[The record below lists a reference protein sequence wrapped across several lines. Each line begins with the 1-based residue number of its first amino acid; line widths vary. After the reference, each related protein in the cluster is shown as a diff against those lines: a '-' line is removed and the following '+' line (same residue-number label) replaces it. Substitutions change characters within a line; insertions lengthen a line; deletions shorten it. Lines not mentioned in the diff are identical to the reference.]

1 MSFPTSEVQELFHK
15 TWTMWQN
22 HSPSPAQAA
31 AEAQLQAGGIQQ
43 RSLAPLSFSNP
54 LSEDAEVLDISES
67 VSETLHRSYL
77 FWRMSAFYLPKN
89 PSLLP
94 FACSCH
100 REKVKLL
107 SGQVTHFCC
116 YLTHIFDFFPSHCQ
130 DNAQKLRNRKIH
142 CCKWKV
148 EELVDVSWKARFI

>member
-1 MSFPTSEVQELFHK
+1 MRYRSCFTRPGQCGKIIPPPLPK
-15 TWTMWQN
+15 LLLK
-22 HSPSPAQAA
+22 PSCKLEGSNNAHWHPY
-31 AEAQLQAGGIQQ
+31 
-43 RSLAPLSFSNP
+43 LSVTLYLRMLRF
-54 LSEDAEVLDISES
+54 LDISES

-77 FWRMSAFYLPKN
+77 FWQMSAFYLPKN

-100 REKVKLL
+100 REKVKLVG
-107 SGQVTHFCC
+107 GQVTHFCC
-116 YLTHIFDFFPSHCQ
+116 YLTHIFDFLPSHCQ